1 MIRVIVGG
9 LVFFFKQKTAYEMLR
24 SLVGSEMC
32 IRDRYYKIL
41 KWNKKGMKY
50 GDSMAETKRW
60 IIDQIESQSPL
71 VEVIHKKW
79 IQSIDVDL
87 EKRTGK
93 SEWLYLVETCNM
105 LLWFRAEVDD
115 FNIKIIDIVDTNII
129 KYPSCNCFDV

>member
-1 MIRVIVGG
+1 MDERF
-9 LVFFFKQKTAYEMLR
+9 LFSLEYERYICEHFGNLKKLR
-24 SLVGSEMC
+24 NKL
-32 IRDRYYKIL
+32 YYKIL
-41 KWNKKGMKY
+41 KWDKKGMKY

-71 VEVIHKKW
+71 VEVIRKKW

-129 KYPSCNCFDV
+129 KYPSFNCFDV

>member
-1 MIRVIVGG
+1 
-9 LVFFFKQKTAYEMLR
+9 
-24 SLVGSEMC
+24 
-32 IRDRYYKIL
+32 
-41 KWNKKGMKY
+41 
-50 GDSMAETKRW
+50 MAETKRW

-71 VEVIHKKW
+71 VEVICKKW

-129 KYPSCNCFDV
+129 KYPSFNWADV